1 MLMIGHRGAKGYA
14 PENTLLSVR
23 KAMELG
29 VDCVE
34 VDVHLLGEDL
44 IVLHDET
51 LERTTN
57 GRGRLENYSFEEIR
71 RLDAGLGE
79 KIPTLQEVLAVTHG
93 VVDLNIELKGK
104 GSSDA
109 LIKILDNP
117 LFDDH
122 EKLLISSFLIEEL
135 RTLRAWNSGLKI
147 GVLASHNLDESFDW
161 CIKLKAFSLHIN
173 RQQLTLDII
182 KKAHR
187 SGLKLYVYTVND
199 RKEMERMEK
208 IGVDA
213 VFSDFPDRRPA

>member
-57 GRGRLENYSFEEIR
+57 GHGRLENYSFEEIR

-79 KIPTLQEVLAVTHG
+79 KYPHY
-93 VVDLNIELKGK
+93 
-104 GSSDA
+104 
-109 LIKILDNP
+109 
-117 LFDDH
+117 
-122 EKLLISSFLIEEL
+122 
-135 RTLRAWNSGLKI
+135 
-147 GVLASHNLDESFDW
+147 
-161 CIKLKAFSLHIN
+161 
-173 RQQLTLDII
+173 
-182 KKAHR
+182 KKCWR
-187 SGLKLYVYTVND
+187 
-199 RKEMERMEK
+199 
-208 IGVDA
+208 
-213 VFSDFPDRRPA
+213 

>member
-57 GRGRLENYSFEEIR
+57 GHGRLENYSFEEIR

-104 GSSDA
+104 GSSYA

>member
-44 IVLHDET
+44 IVLHDDT

-57 GRGRLENYSFEEIR
+57 GYGKLENYSFEEIR

-104 GSSDA
+104 GSSYA

-173 RQQLTLDII
+173 QQQLTLDII

>member
-1 MLMIGHRGAKGYA
+1 VLMIGHRGAKGYA

-57 GRGRLENYSFEEIR
+57 GHGRLENYSFEEIR

>member
-57 GRGRLENYSFEEIR
+57 GHGRLENYSFEEIR